1 MEYSSQKKIMEEI
14 LIIAAHPD
22 DEVLG
27 CGASI
32 AKWKAAGNSVNIL
45 IMAEGETS
53 RSKFRDSVSK
63 KTKLLVLNDS
73 AKKAGEILG
82 VSSVKLLDFPDN
94 RMDSLDRLDII
105 KAIEEEVS
113 RLRPTIVVTHH
124 WGDLNIDHRV
134 THEAVITACRP
145 QPGNTVKQILAFE
158 IPSSTEWQINYSGN
172 TFNPNWFEDVTEN
185 FDIKLEALKC
195 YQSEMREW
203 PHPRSNENVR
213 NLAKYRGSSVGYR
226 FAEAFILLRK
236 VQ

>member
-1 MEYSSQKKIMEEI
+1 
-14 LIIAAHPD
+14 
-22 DEVLG
+22 
-27 CGASI
+27 
-32 AKWKAAGNSVNIL
+32 
-45 IMAEGETS
+45 
-53 RSKFRDSVSK
+53 
-63 KTKLLVLNDS
+63 
-73 AKKAGEILG
+73 
-82 VSSVKLLDFPDN
+82 
-94 RMDSLDRLDII
+94 MDSLDRLDII
-105 KAIEEEVS
+105 KVIEEEVS

-145 QPGNTVKQILAFE
+145 QPGNSVKQILAFE

-185 FDIKLEALKC
+185 FDIKLKALEC